1 MADRKLKE
9 FDPSKLITDFADAGM
24 DVSIFENVD
33 ESSFKKAPNF
43 LEFCIGPDYLNA
55 TILPRQIEIGTKLFA
70 EWCPKCST
78 PGYID
83 NLYDQDISE
92 IRENI
97 TFLKNGLCPTCGS
110 NRFQL
115 ISEGLLEDYNEL
127 ACCMGQRC
135 IPKSSWVYTNNGIIR
150 MEKVERGDI
159 LSHGY
164 AHDVIQSGMLK
175 QLKLET
181 EIGWTLVGS
190 KESHIVPVYNNGVVV
205 DTKISEIQLG
215 DKVMVVSP
223 DLWPSLEYT
232 AHNKHYKYPRLFDS
246 ALCSFLGLL
255 CRDHIRTDKGIEYTN
270 QEMQT
275 NFKEMLHD
283 LFSLHFTKIDNGNL
297 LLTGEIVEWFD
308 AICEGGR
315 IPEGVFRTTQEAASS
330 FLTTFFNRDWLKL
343 EGDSEGD
350 DDMYLQYIIDDGV
363 DIDRLKLLMLNLGIM
378 TIKRKVDGR
387 DAMLS
392 ISMITEDEGLLKMI
406 EKGYFPVTVTNIS
419 EDVEVE
425 MMDLV
430 VPGANVYV
438 ADGFLHHN
446 SGKSK
451 LVGLIANYVTHW
463 FLTIPNPIRLFNQSA
478 GDVIGISFAGLSED
492 KVEKNLWSAYVGF
505 MDSSPWFQ
513 RYHTFLHE
521 KGKEK
526 KQEMFKKRNSYIQYN
541 HKKLWIDFYGSK
553 GSSLRGDTR
562 GMGSIDELSWLL
574 TDEESGGGSHGN
586 ADAMHEAMGNSLSTL
601 RAKRLQIFNEK
612 NYDIPPILMVNI
624 SSPRSSKDKMM
635 QLVKASRTDPNI
647 LGYQLP
653 SWECNPDYTEQAL
666 RKMYAS
672 VDAAKFYRD
681 YGAEPPI
688 ESNPFLSEP
697 ALIDRIALAA
707 KCPYYT
713 FKIEKDV
720 DALGDK
726 FLYAKLDILQRDNS
740 PRLLS
745 FDLGTTNN
753 AFTMCVFKVDQDSR
767 PVLENGLII
776 KPKDGHKIHFPWIY
790 DNITTPLIKNF
801 NVKFVFFD
809 QWQSLDQVM
818 RLRDSG
824 IEAFQYSMKY
834 ADIDQVRGMIS
845 NRSVLI
851 PKMNKTMS
859 EHLKAWRESDEY
871 LPDDLSGALGIQLLT
886 ARDMGVRFIKP
897 TVGDDDFFRS
907 FCLGVC
913 KLTDL
918 KVIKKL
924 MQKDTGQMQSGGG
937 LGTVMSFKGGAAV
950 SVGGGS
956 SVGLIGSRGGRR
968 R

>member
-9 FDPSKLITDFADAGM
+9 FDPSKLITDFADGGM
-24 DVSIFENVD
+24 DASLFENVD

-97 TFLKNGLCPTCGS
+97 TFLKNGLCPSCGS
-110 NRFQL
+110 NRFQM

-135 IPKSSWVYTNNGIIR
+135 IPKTSWVYTHNGIIR
-150 MEKVERGDI
+150 MDKVERGDI

-164 AHDVIQSGMLK
+164 AHDVVQSGMLK

-181 EIGWTLVGS
+181 EVGWTLVGS
-190 KESHIVPVYNNGVVV
+190 RDSHIVPVYESGIVI
-205 DTKISEIQLG
+205 DTKISDVKIG
-215 DKVMVVSP
+215 DKVLIVSP
-223 DLWPSLEYT
+223 DLWPSLEYSVP
-232 AHNKHYKYPRLFDS
+232 NKYYKFPRTFDN
-246 ALCSFLGLL
+246 ALCSFLGLI
-255 CRDHIRTDKGIEYTN
+255 CRDHVRTEKGIEYTN
-270 QEMQT
+270 REMQP

-283 LFSLHFTKIDNGNL
+283 LFGITPTKMENGNL
-297 LLTGEIVEWFD
+297 LITGEFVEWFD
-308 AICEGGR
+308 AISEGSR
-315 IPEGVFRTTQEAASS
+315 IPEGIFRTTQEATSA
-330 FLTTFFNRDWLKL
+330 FLTTFFNRDWTLVDPENA
-343 EGDSEGD
+343 EGDL
-350 DDMYLQYIIDDGV
+350 YLQYSIDQGV
-363 DIDRLKLLMLNLGIM
+363 DVDRLKLLMLNLGVM
-378 TIKRKVDGR
+378 TVVRKTDNQ
-387 DAMLS
+387 DLMFS
-392 ISMITEDEGLLKMI
+392 ISMITEDDKILEMMSR
-406 EKGYFPVTVTNIS
+406 GYFPVTVTNIV

-430 VPGANVYV
+430 VPNANVYV

-478 GDVIGISFAGLSED
+478 GDIIGISFAGLSEE
-492 KVEKNLWSAYVGF
+492 KVEKNLWSAYIGF

-513 RYHTFLHE
+513 RYHQFLQD

-526 KQEMFKKRNSYIQYN
+526 KQELFKKRNSYIQYN

-553 GSSLRGDTR
+553 GTSLRGDTR

-635 QLVKASRTDPNI
+635 QLVKASRTDSNI

-653 SWECNPDYTEQAL
+653 SWLCNPDYTEVSL

-672 VDAAKFYRD
+672 IDAAKFYRD

-697 ALIDRIALAA
+697 NLIDRIALAA
-707 KCPYYT
+707 NCPYYS
-713 FKIEKDV
+713 FKIEKDI
-720 DALGDK
+720 DTLGDK
-726 FLYAKLDILQRDNS
+726 FLYAKLDIKQRDNS

-753 AFTMCVFKVDQDSR
+753 AFTMCVFKVDQDAR
-767 PVLENGLII
+767 PVLEHGLII

-790 DNITTPLIKNF
+790 DNVTVPLIKNF

-824 IEAFQYSMKY
+824 TEAFQYSMKY

-851 PKMNKTMS
+851 PKMRKTMA

-924 MQKDTGQMQSGGG
+924 MQKETGQSHSGGI
-937 LGTVMSFKGGAAV
+937 GTIMSFKGGGSVV
-950 SVGGGS
+950 STGGS
-956 SVGLIGSRGGRR
+956 SIGIIGSRGGKRR
-968 R
+968 